1 MAIAIVVVAVVLV
14 VAIHGP
20 GGTHDLEP
28 NLDILIVDLTRNIVF
43 ACRFVDAG
51 EEAGHVKDPLGLGH
65 GKRLR
70 AVRVSIVRQDVCE
83 GSLHWV
89 ERGRRRSREG

>member
-28 NLDILIVDLTRNIVF
+28 NLDIRIVDLTPNIVF

-51 EEAGHVKDPLGLGH
+51 EEAGHVNDPPVLGDGQ
-65 GKRLR
+65 
-70 AVRVSIVRQDVCE
+70 ACWVVRVSNVRQDVCE